1 MDEARLI
8 EIETRIA
15 WQEDALRQ
23 LSDALA
29 TQQRDIERL
38 QRLCLALQAQVEA
51 SGDRQRGLPADER
64 PPHY

>member
-1 MDEARLI
+1 MEEPRLI

-15 WQEDALRQ
+15 WQEEALRQ

-29 TQQRDIERL
+29 SQQRDIDRL
-38 QRLCLALQAQVEA
+38 QRLCQALQAQVE
-51 SGDRQRGLPADER
+51 SGGDRQRALPGDER